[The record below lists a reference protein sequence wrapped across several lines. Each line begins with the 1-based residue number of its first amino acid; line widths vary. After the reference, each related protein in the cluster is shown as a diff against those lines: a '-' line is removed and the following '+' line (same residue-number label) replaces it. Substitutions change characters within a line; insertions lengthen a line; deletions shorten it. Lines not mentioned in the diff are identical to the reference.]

1 MPCAPR
7 PASSGGGG
15 GGVLNIPRR
24 PSRRVVLRGGRW
36 RVSRACVA
44 HDPPKTK
51 RRFGFA
57 ARGAASAPG
66 GRGARPRAPGAS
78 DRATRTAEKK
88 VGRAQAQGRAPGRPL
103 SACRVS
109 TSRALSAAASFIPL
123 APLGA
128 PRSAASPPSHPS
140 KAHGVRMSR
149 SEKGVGGGAAPR
161 RQGVWCGRLRPPPSW
176 GTLQR
181 CLRAG
186 HSRDCPRG
194 QSGAPLGHAVGLGCA
209 LGADP
214 GDGRGL
220 CSPSTAAGAWRAAG
234 RRAGARGRR

>member
-1 MPCAPR
+1 M
-7 PASSGGGG
+7 
-15 GGVLNIPRR
+15 NIPRR
-24 PSRRVVLRGGRW
+24 ASRRVVLRGGRW

-88 VGRAQAQGRAPGRPL
+88 VGRAQAQGARPRPPAFSL
-103 SACRVS
+103 RVS
-109 TSRALSAAASFIPL
+109 TSRMLSAAASLIPL
-123 APLGA
+123 GEIGA

-161 RQGVWCGRLRPPPSW
+161 RQGVWCGRLPPPPSW